1 MDKHLIG
8 KTSRFLAV
16 TIAALA
22 VAALAAAGAQAASYT
37 AKIGKLGGD
46 EETAE
51 NLALLRYEQIVER
64 RTKGDVDL
72 QIFIGNQLGD
82 EVAVAEGMRLGS
94 VEGGLLTSA
103 AMSTW
108 VPQGD
113 VWALP
118 FIFRDADHAYAAT
131 TGKPA
136 EILKRYYT
144 DQGFHVAGLW
154 TAGAR
159 HPVGHYAIEKVED
172 AKGKKIRVK
181 QSQLALD
188 IWKAV
193 DANPTP
199 MPWPEVANAIETK
212 TIDLFTTLGS
222 AWWGMKLYETAPH
235 FSEIGH
241 TWVVYVLAFSDRWW
255 KKLPPEYQK
264 IMEDS
269 AAEMGIFQHNYLDYA
284 NVRGPQ
290 MAAKLGYQVHQVT
303 DKEPW
308 VKAMSNIW
316 GDWAGKVNGGQEL
329 IDAVR
334 AVK

>member
-1 MDKHLIG
+1 MLQ
-8 KTSRFLAV
+8 SRMPIYLLV
-16 TIAALA
+16 GA
-22 VAALAAAGAQAASYT
+22 VAMALAASAQSATYT
-37 AKIGKLGGD
+37 AKVGKIGGD

-51 NLALLRYEQIVER
+51 NLALLRYEQLVER
-64 RTKGDVDL
+64 RTGGDVDL

-94 VEGGLLTSA
+94 VEGGLLTA
-103 AMSTW
+103 QAMSTW

-118 FIFRDADHAYAAT
+118 FIFRDPDHAYAAT
-131 TGKPA
+131 SGEPGEMIKP
-136 EILKRYYT
+136 YYEA
-144 DQGFHVAGLW
+144 QGFHVVGLW

-159 HPVGHYAIEKVED
+159 HPVGHYAIETVED

-188 IWKAV
+188 IWQAV

-222 AWWGMKLYETAPH
+222 AWWGMKLYEIAPH

-241 TWVVYVLAFSDRWW
+241 TWVVYVLAFSDQWW
-255 KKLPPEYQK
+255 SKLPPEHQAV
-264 IMEDS
+264 MEE
-269 AAEMGIFQHNYLDYA
+269 AGREMGLFQHHYLDYA

-290 MAAKLGYQVHQVT
+290 LAAKLGYEVHHIKDPQ
-303 DKEPW
+303 PW
-308 VKAMSNIW
+308 VDAMSDIW
-316 GDWAGKVNGGQEL
+316 AEWSGEVDGGQQL
-329 IDAVR
+329 IDAVQ